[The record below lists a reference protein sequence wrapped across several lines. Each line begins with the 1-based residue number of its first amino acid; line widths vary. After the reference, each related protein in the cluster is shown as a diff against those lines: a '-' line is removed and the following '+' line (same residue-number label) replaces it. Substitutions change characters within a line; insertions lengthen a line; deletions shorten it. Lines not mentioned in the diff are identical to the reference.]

1 MFSIEDDAAL
11 IEDREDLIAVIR
23 IRFGKISGEMIQKIY
38 EINDYNTLQRLI
50 IAAANATS
58 WSVFLEEWKAG
69 ENSFRIVGEEFN
81 PLGDILKERNQANGA

>member
-11 IEDREDLIAVIR
+11 IDDREDLIAVIR
-23 IRFGKISGEMIQKIY
+23 MRFGKISGEMIQKIY

-50 IAAANATS
+50 LAAANAAS
-58 WSVFLEEWKAG
+58 WSIFLEEWKAG
-69 ENSFRIVGEEFN
+69 ENSFRLVGEEFN